1 VLKLPGTSVRETA
14 HEAATAMPISPA
26 DPFPTD
32 ALEANRSGHLTTEQ
46 RDRLRPLARYARQSA
61 FIIAVVLVVASAM
74 VWSDRQLALP
84 EVLRMPLAGV
94 CLVLAAF
101 LLVRAVI
108 GGDALS
114 RDLRHM
120 NVRSAE
126 GPIGKHTRG
135 SQGRSTT
142 RSYWFDVGDGTFRVR
157 SRASYDAAPDAGMVR
172 VYFLPRS
179 RRVVNLERLPDV
191 AFAPGTTAKEVVA
204 SLGAAVRS
212 RSRREV
218 NEIRAKMA
226 PVMDAGRAALDAPA
240 TPPPLGARDQR
251 PLEQAIVGTWRSAI
265 LTVAFDPDGSVSATM
280 LGGMERRGRWSIDRR
295 GRLVSD
301 VMGHEG
307 AAEAWIVADE
317 LTIVADGTALT
328 FTRH

>member
-1 VLKLPGTSVRETA
+1 
-14 HEAATAMPISPA
+14 MPINRA
-26 DPFPTD
+26 DPFPTE
-32 ALEANRSGHLTTEQ
+32 ALEANRSGRLTTEQ

-61 FIIAVVLVVASAM
+61 FLAAVIFVVASAM
-74 VWSDRQLALP
+74 MVSDRQLSLP
-84 EVLRMPLAGV
+84 AMLRPVLAGV

-101 LLVRAVI
+101 FLVRAII

-120 NVRSAE
+120 EVQSAE
-126 GPIGKHTRG
+126 GPIGKRRG
-135 SQGRSTT
+135 GSTGRSGR
-142 RSYWFDVGDGTFRVR
+142 RSYLFDVGDGTFRAA
-157 SRASYDAAPDAGMVR
+157 SRTSYDTAPDAGIVR

-191 AFAPGTTAKEVVA
+191 AFAQGTTAQDVVA
-204 SLGAAVRS
+204 SLGAGLRA

-226 PVMDAGRAALDAPA
+226 PVMDAANAALDAPA
-240 TPPPLGARDQR
+240 TPPPLGARDPR

-265 LTVAFDPDGSVSATM
+265 MTVAFDAEGGVSATM
-280 LGGMERRGRWSIDRR
+280 LGGIQRRGRWSVDRG
-295 GRLVSD
+295 GRLISD
-301 VMGHEG
+301 VMGHQD

-317 LTIVADGTALT
+317 LTISADGTALT
-328 FTRH
+328 FTRV